1 MFIRG
6 NIYEI
11 RPCACECVK
20 PTCEV
25 PLREEMLDKVCVGRE
40 EQVVQLV
47 HAHADGGV
55 DVQPPTQVGAERL
68 HLAWAEGSTKSI
80 DLGYWFLFLVGSI
93 LQETR
98 F

>member
-1 MFIRG
+1 
-6 NIYEI
+6 
-11 RPCACECVK
+11 
-20 PTCEV
+20 
-25 PLREEMLDKVCVGRE
+25 MLDKVCIGRE

-68 HLAWAEGSTKSI
+68 HLAWTERKSTKSI
-80 DLGYWFLFLVGSI
+80 DLGYCLFFFVDGSI
-93 LQETR
+93 LQETQ